1 MPELLNAVLPSADR
15 QPAIETQWPAKYQ
28 EVIDGGVDAFERWLA
43 EQNEPL
49 ARCLISHKQRLPGR
63 IVDAFELGFLHRLE
77 QRLRSQNPTPCK
89 NVEQFTGALALG
101 NRATAM
107 MRLSLE
113 STLQLANKGE
123 LRPCTE
129 EAAQHLVKTANLA
142 AAISMPDASF
152 VSSEGLFHD

>member
-1 MPELLNAVLPSADR
+1 MPESLYAVLPSADG
-15 QPAIETQWPAKYQ
+15 QPAIDTQWSANYQ
-28 EVIDGGVDAFERWLA
+28 EAIDGGADAFEQWLA
-43 EQNEPL
+43 DQNEPL
-49 ARCLISHKQRLPGR
+49 ASCLNNHKQRLPGR
-63 IVDAFELGFLHRLE
+63 AVDAFELGFLHRLE

-89 NVEQFTGALALG
+89 SVEQFTGALALG

-123 LRPCTE
+123 LRACTE

-142 AAISMPDASF
+142 AAISLPDASF
-152 VSSEGLFHD
+152 MPSEGLFHD